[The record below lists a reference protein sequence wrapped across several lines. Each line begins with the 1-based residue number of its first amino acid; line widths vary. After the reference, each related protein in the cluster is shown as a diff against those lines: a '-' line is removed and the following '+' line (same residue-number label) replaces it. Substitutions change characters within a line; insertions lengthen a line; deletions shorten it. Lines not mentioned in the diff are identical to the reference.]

1 MAVDGVGGLTVGGD
15 RLDGIDGHPVDG
27 GIKVALAVANGAA
40 DADERDQTQHA
51 PGVKLPV
58 ADAKVFAGFKIRE
71 QLLTTRHGGGLRGHA
86 RFAVSTSTPRRK
98 TNFIAT

>member
-1 MAVDGVGGLTVGGD
+1 MAVEGVGGLTVGDD
-15 RLDGIDGHPVDG
+15 RLDGVGGHPVDG

-40 DADERDQTQHA
+40 YADERDQPLHA
-51 PGVKLPV
+51 PGIKLPV
-58 ADAKVFAGFKIRE
+58 ADAEIFAGFEIRE
-71 QLLTTRHGGGLRGHA
+71 QLLTTRHGGKLRGHA